1 MARPSTGTPGL
12 NRYNRAMESFW
23 SALRNQRAFKALHY
37 REFRL
42 VTGCQM
48 FGNLGTW
55 MDELSRGW
63 LIYQLTDSVVQL
75 GLVRGI
81 QFIPL
86 LLFSPIAGSA
96 ADRYSRKT
104 LLLISQAMNALLF
117 AVLAVLIFTKS
128 IEPWHVYVTAILA
141 GIMQVIQHPAR
152 TSLVSDTVPMEYLT
166 NAIGLTSLVYNAAR
180 LLGPALAGALIGL
193 ADTGGAYTVQAVFLF
208 LATVWASMLHPMP
221 AQAKGRQREPFFRS
235 IVMGW
240 KYAWHNESVR
250 AGIFCTMAVSLLIFP
265 FATLLPVFARDL
277 LGVGASGQGLLLAA
291 MGVGA
296 LVSAGIITLSGH
308 KLQRGK
314 VMLDSSLYYAAVIV
328 VFAFTPWYWLS
339 LVIMIVAG
347 YCHVHA
353 NALVNTVVQSYSS
366 AEYRGRTMALFNMSQ
381 MLSTAGSM
389 LIGLLASALG
399 PRNAVAAMAVAGAI
413 AIALLI
419 LSMPHARKIK

>member
-1 MARPSTGTPGL
+1 MQ
-12 NRYNRAMESFW
+12 SFL
-23 SALRNQRAFKALHY
+23 SALKSQRAFKALHY

-42 VTGCQM
+42 VTGCQL

-75 GLVRGI
+75 GLVRGV

-104 LLLISQAMNALLF
+104 LLLISQAVNALLF
-117 AVLAVLIFTKS
+117 AALAFLIFTQQVA
-128 IEPWHVYVTAILA
+128 PWHVYVTAVLA

-152 TSLVSDTVPMEYLT
+152 TSLISDTVPTEYLT
-166 NAIGLTSLVYNAAR
+166 NAIGLTSLIYNGAR
-180 LLGPALAGALIGL
+180 LIGPALAGALIGL
-193 ADTGGAYTVQAVFLF
+193 ADTGGAYAVQAVFLF
-208 LATVWASMLHPMP
+208 MATVWALMLHPVAP
-221 AQAKGRQREPFFRS
+221 RASGAHREGFFHS
-235 IVMGW
+235 IVKGW
-240 KYAWHNESVR
+240 HYAWHNESVR
-250 AGIFCTMAVSLLIFP
+250 AGILCTTAVSLLIFP

-296 LVSAGIITLSGH
+296 LISAAMITLAGH
-308 KLQRGK
+308 ELERGK
-314 VMLDSSLYYAAVIV
+314 VMLDSSLVYGVAIVI
-328 VFAFTPWYWLS
+328 FAFTPWYWLS

-381 MLSTAGSM
+381 MLSTAGGM
-389 LIGLLASALG
+389 LAGLLAAALG
-399 PRNAVAAMAVAGAI
+399 PRGAVAAMAVAGTLAI
-413 AIALLI
+413 VLLI
-419 LSMPHARKIK
+419 VSMPHARKIK

>member
-1 MARPSTGTPGL
+1 MQSL
-12 NRYNRAMESFW
+12 LL
-23 SALRNQRAFKALHY
+23 ALRRQRAFKALHY

-75 GLVRGI
+75 GLVRGV

-104 LLLISQAMNALLF
+104 LLLVSQAVNAVLF
-117 AVLAVLIFTKS
+117 AVLALLIFMQQ
-128 IEPWHVYVTAILA
+128 IEPWHVYLTAVLA

-152 TSLVSDTVPMEYLT
+152 TSLVSDTVPLEFLT
-166 NAIGLTSLVYNAAR
+166 NAIGLTSVIYNGAR
-180 LLGPALAGALIGL
+180 LLGPALAGALIAY
-193 ADTGGAYTVQAVFLF
+193 ADTGGAYAVQAVFLF
-208 LATVWASMLHPMP
+208 VATAWAVMLKPVPP
-221 AQAKGRQREPFFRS
+221 ATKKSEREPFSQS
-235 IVMGW
+235 ILKGW
-240 KYAWHNESVR
+240 RYAWHNESVR
-250 AGIFCTMAVSLLIFP
+250 AGILCTTAVSLLIFP
-265 FATLLPVFARDL
+265 FTTLLPVFARDL
-277 LGVGASGQGLLLAA
+277 LGVGASGQGLLLGA

-296 LVSAGIITLSGH
+296 LVSAAMITLAGH

-314 VMLDSSLYYAAVIV
+314 VMLDSALVYGVAIVI
-328 VFAFTPWYWLS
+328 FAFTPWYWLS

-389 LIGLLASALG
+389 IIGLLAAALG
-399 PRNAVAAMAVAGAI
+399 PRNAVAAMAITGVLASI
-413 AIALLI
+413 LLV
-419 LSMPHARKIK
+419 LSLPNARKIK

>member
-1 MARPSTGTPGL
+1 M
-12 NRYNRAMESFW
+12 RAMQSFL
-23 SALRNQRAFKALHY
+23 SALRSQRAFKALHY

-63 LIYQLTDSVVQL
+63 LIYQLTDSVLQL
-75 GLVRGI
+75 GLVRGV

-86 LLFSPIAGSA
+86 LLFSPLAGSA

-104 LLLISQAMNALLF
+104 LLLVSQAINGLLF
-117 AVLAVLIFTKS
+117 ALLALLIFTHQ
-128 IEPWHVYVTAILA
+128 IAPWHVYVTAVLA

-166 NAIGLTSLVYNAAR
+166 NAIGLTSVVYNGAR
-180 LLGPALAGALIGL
+180 LLGPALAGAIIGF
-193 ADTGGAYTVQAVFLF
+193 ADTGGAYAVQAVFLL
-208 LATVWASMLHPMP
+208 LATIWAFMLKPVAPHTTG
-221 AQAKGRQREPFFRS
+221 AQREPFFRS

-240 KYAWHNESVR
+240 TYAWRNEPVR
-250 AGIFCTMAVSLLIFP
+250 AGILCTTAVCLLIFP

-277 LGVGASGQGLLLAA
+277 LGVGASGQGLLLGA

-296 LVSAGIITLSGH
+296 LISAGMITLSGH
-308 KLQRGK
+308 KLERGK
-314 VMLDSSLYYAAVIV
+314 VMLDSSLIYAAVIV
-328 VFAFTPWYWLS
+328 VFAYTPWYSLS
-339 LVIMIVAG
+339 LIIMIVAG
-347 YCHVHA
+347 YCHVYA

-389 LIGLLASALG
+389 LIGILASLLG
-399 PRNAVAAMAVAGAI
+399 PREAVAVMAVAGGLAI
-413 AIALLI
+413 VLLI
-419 LSMPHARKIK
+419 LAMPHARNVK

>member
-1 MARPSTGTPGL
+1 M
-12 NRYNRAMESFW
+12 RAMQSFI

-75 GLVRGI
+75 GLVRGV

-86 LLFSPIAGSA
+86 LFFSPIAGSA

-104 LLLISQAMNALLF
+104 LLLVSQAINALLF
-117 AVLAVLIFTKS
+117 AALALLIFTHL
-128 IEPWHVYVTAILA
+128 IQPWHVYATAVLA

-152 TSLVSDTVPMEYLT
+152 TSL
-166 NAIGLTSLVYNAAR
+166 
-180 LLGPALAGALIGL
+180 GPALAGALI
-193 ADTGGAYTVQAVFLF
+193 AFSDTGGAYAVQAVFLF
-208 LATVWASMLHPMP
+208 LATAWAAMLQPVAVRAP
-221 AQAKGRQREPFFRS
+221 GAQREPFLDS

-240 KYAWHNESVR
+240 RYAWHNEPVR
-250 AGIFCTMAVSLLIFP
+250 AGILCTTATSLLIFP

-277 LGVGASGQGLLLAA
+277 LGVGAGGQGLLLAA

-296 LVSAGIITLSGH
+296 LISAGMITLWGH

-314 VMLDSSLYYAAVIV
+314 VMLDSSLVYAAVIV

-339 LVIMIVAG
+339 LAIMIVAG
-347 YCHVHA
+347 YCHVYS

-366 AEYRGRTMALFNMSQ
+366 NEYRGRTMALFNMSQ
-381 MLSTAGSM
+381 MLSTAGGM
-389 LIGLLASALG
+389 LVGLLASALG
-399 PRNAVAAMAVAGAI
+399 PREAVAAMAVAGAL

-419 LSMPHARKIK
+419 ASMPHARKIK

>member
-1 MARPSTGTPGL
+1 MQ
-12 NRYNRAMESFW
+12 SFL
-23 SALRNQRAFKALHY
+23 SALRESRAFKALHY

-75 GLVRGI
+75 GLVRGV

-86 LLFSPIAGSA
+86 LFFSPIAGSA

-104 LLLISQAMNALLF
+104 LLLFSQALNGLFF
-117 AVLAVLIFTKS
+117 AVLAILIFAGR
-128 IEPWHVYVTAILA
+128 IEPWHVYVTAVLA

-166 NAIGLTSLVYNAAR
+166 NAIGLTSIVYNAAR
-180 LLGPALAGALIGL
+180 LLGPALAGVLIGFV
-193 ADTGGAYTVQAVFLF
+193 DTGGAYTVQAVFLF
-208 LATVWASMLHPMP
+208 LATVWAYMLQPMP
-221 AQAKGRQREPFFRS
+221 ARAKGAQREPFMQS
-235 IVMGW
+235 IVKGW
-240 KYAWHNESVR
+240 QYAWHNEPVR
-250 AGIFCTMAVSLLIFP
+250 AGIFVTTATSLLIFP

-296 LVSAGIITLSGH
+296 LISAAAITIAGH
-308 KLQRGK
+308 KIERGK
-314 VMLDSSLYYAAVIV
+314 VMLDASLVYAAVIV
-328 VFAFTPWYWLS
+328 IFAFTPWYWLS

-347 YCHVHA
+347 YCHVYS

-381 MLSTAGSM
+381 MLSTAGGM
-389 LIGLLASALG
+389 LVGLLASALG
-399 PRNAVAAMAVAGAI
+399 PRWAVASMAI
-413 AIALLI
+413 AGGLAIGCLI
-419 LSMPHARKIK
+419 LALPQARKIK

>member
-1 MARPSTGTPGL
+1 M
-12 NRYNRAMESFW
+12 RAMQSFL
-23 SALRNQRAFKALHY
+23 SALRSQRAFKALHY

-104 LLLISQAMNALLF
+104 LLLISQAANALLF
-117 AVLAVLIFTKS
+117 AALALLIFTRL
-128 IEPWHVYVTAILA
+128 IQPWHVYLTAVLA

-166 NAIGLTSLVYNAAR
+166 NAIGLTSLVYNGAR
-180 LLGPALAGALIGL
+180 LIGPALAGALIGL
-193 ADTGGAYTVQAVFLF
+193 ADTGGAYAVQAAFLF
-208 LATVWASMLHPMP
+208 MATVWAFMLHPVP
-221 AQAKGRQREPFFRS
+221 PHAKGAHREPFAQS
-235 IVMGW
+235 IVKGW

-250 AGIFCTMAVSLLIFP
+250 AGILCTTAVSLLIFP

-277 LGVGASGQGLLLAA
+277 LGVGASGQGLLLGA

-296 LVSAGIITLSGH
+296 LISAGIITLSGH
-308 KLQRGK
+308 KLERGK
-314 VMLDSSLYYAAVIV
+314 VMLNSSLIYAAVIV

-389 LIGLLASALG
+389 LVGLLASALG
-399 PRNAVAAMAVAGAI
+399 PRDAVAAMAVVGAL
-413 AIALLI
+413 AILLLI
-419 LSMPHARKIK
+419 VSMPHARKIK

>member
-1 MARPSTGTPGL
+1 MQ
-12 NRYNRAMESFW
+12 SFL
-23 SALRNQRAFKALHY
+23 SALRSQRAFKALHY

-75 GLVRGI
+75 GLVRGV

-104 LLLISQAMNALLF
+104 LLLVSQAVNALLF
-117 AVLAVLIFTKS
+117 AALAVLIFTDL
-128 IEPWHVYVTAILA
+128 IQPWHVYLTAVLA
-141 GIMQVIQHPAR
+141 GIAQVVQHPAR

-166 NAIGLTSLVYNAAR
+166 NAIGLTSIIYNGAR
-180 LLGPALAGALIGL
+180 LLGPALAGAII
-193 ADTGGAYTVQAVFLF
+193 AFSDTGGAYAVQAMFLF
-208 LATVWASMLHPMP
+208 LATVWAVMLQPVAPRAPGAH
-221 AQAKGRQREPFFRS
+221 REPFLDS

-240 KYAWHNESVR
+240 RYAWHNEPVR
-250 AGIFCTMAVSLLIFP
+250 AGILCTTATSLLIFP
-265 FATLLPVFARDL
+265 FTVLLPVFARDL

-296 LVSAGIITLSGH
+296 LISAGMIALWGH

-314 VMLDSSLYYAAVIV
+314 VMLDSSLIYAAVIV

-339 LVIMIVAG
+339 LVIMVVAG
-347 YCHVHA
+347 YCHVYS

-366 AEYRGRTMALFNMSQ
+366 NEYRGRTMALFNMSQ
-381 MLSTAGSM
+381 MLSTAGGM
-389 LIGLLASALG
+389 LVGLLASVLG
-399 PRNAVAAMAVAGAI
+399 PREAVAAMAVAGGLAT
-413 AIALLI
+413 ALLI
-419 LSMPHARKIK
+419 ASMPHARKIS

>member
-1 MARPSTGTPGL
+1 M
-12 NRYNRAMESFW
+12 RAFF
-23 SALRNQRAFKALHY
+23 SALREQRAFKALHY

-42 VTGCQM
+42 VTGCQL
-48 FGNLGTW
+48 FGNMGTW

-75 GLVRGI
+75 GLVRGV

-86 LLFSPIAGSA
+86 LVFSPMAGSA

-104 LLLISQAMNALLF
+104 LLLISQAINALLF
-117 AVLAVLIFTKS
+117 GVLAALIFTGS
-128 IEPWHVYVTAILA
+128 VQPWHVYVTAVLA

-166 NAIGLTSLVYNAAR
+166 NAIGLTSLVYNGAR
-180 LLGPALAGALIGL
+180 LLGPALAGAIIGF

-208 LATVWASMLHPMP
+208 IATVWALLLKSVAPH
-221 AQAKGRQREPFFRS
+221 AKGAHREPFFRS

-240 KYAWHNESVR
+240 QYAWHNESVR
-250 AGIFCTMAVSLLIFP
+250 AGILCTTAVCLLIFP

-296 LVSAGIITLSGH
+296 LISAGMITMSGH
-308 KLQRGK
+308 KLERGK
-314 VMLDSSLYYAAVIV
+314 VMLDSSLVYAGVIV

-339 LVIMIVAG
+339 LVIMVVAG
-347 YCHVHA
+347 YCHVYA

-399 PRNAVAAMAVAGAI
+399 PREAVAAMAVAGAV
-413 AIALLI
+413 AIGLLI
-419 LSMPHARKIK
+419 VSMPHARKIK

>member
-1 MARPSTGTPGL
+1 MQ
-12 NRYNRAMESFW
+12 SFL
-23 SALRNQRAFKALHY
+23 SALREQRAFKALHY

-42 VTGCQM
+42 VTGCQL

-75 GLVRGI
+75 GLVRGV

-104 LLLISQAMNALLF
+104 LLLVSQAVNALLF
-117 AVLAVLIFTKS
+117 AVLAVLIFTHQ
-128 IEPWHVYVTAILA
+128 IAPWHVYVTAVLA
-141 GIMQVIQHPAR
+141 GIMQVIQQPAR
-152 TSLVSDTVPMEYLT
+152 SSLVSDTVPIEYLT
-166 NAIGLTSLVYNAAR
+166 NAIGVNSLIYNGAR
-180 LLGPALAGALIGL
+180 LLGPALAGAIIAV
-193 ADTGGAYTVQAVFLF
+193 ADTGGAYAVQAVFLF
-208 LATVWASMLHPMP
+208 LATLWALMLQPVAPH
-221 AQAKGRQREPFFRS
+221 ATGAHREPFLRS

-240 KYAWHNESVR
+240 HYAWHNEPVR
-250 AGIFCTMAVSLLIFP
+250 AGILCTTAVSLLIFP

-277 LGVGASGQGLLLAA
+277 LGVGASGQGLMLGA

-296 LVSAGIITLSGH
+296 LISAGMITLSGH
-308 KLQRGK
+308 KLERGK
-314 VMLDSSLYYAAVIV
+314 VMLDSSLVYAAVIV

-347 YCHVHA
+347 YCHVYA
-353 NALVNTVVQSYSS
+353 NALVNTVVQSYSA

-399 PRNAVAAMAVAGAI
+399 PREAVAAMAVAGAL
-413 AIALLI
+413 AIVLLI
-419 LSMPHARKIK
+419 TSMPHARKIK

>member
-1 MARPSTGTPGL
+1 MQ
-12 NRYNRAMESFW
+12 SFI

-75 GLVRGI
+75 GLVRGV

-104 LLLISQAMNALLF
+104 LLLVSQAINALLF
-117 AVLAVLIFTKS
+117 AALALLIFTHL
-128 IEPWHVYVTAILA
+128 IQPWHVYATAVLA

-166 NAIGLTSLVYNAAR
+166 NAIGLTSIIYNGAR
-180 LLGPALAGALIGL
+180 LLGPALAGALI
-193 ADTGGAYTVQAVFLF
+193 AFSDTGGAYAVQAVFLF
-208 LATVWASMLHPMP
+208 LATAWAAMLQPVAVRTP
-221 AQAKGRQREPFFRS
+221 GARREPFLDS

-240 KYAWHNESVR
+240 RYAWHNEPVR
-250 AGIFCTMAVSLLIFP
+250 AGILCTTATSLLIFP

-277 LGVGASGQGLLLAA
+277 LGVGAGGQGLLLAA

-296 LVSAGIITLSGH
+296 LISAGMITLWGH

-314 VMLDSSLYYAAVIV
+314 VMLDSSLVYAAVIV

-339 LVIMIVAG
+339 LAIMIVAG
-347 YCHVHA
+347 YCHVYS

-366 AEYRGRTMALFNMSQ
+366 NEYRGRTMALFNMSQ
-381 MLSTAGSM
+381 MLSTAGGM
-389 LIGLLASALG
+389 LVGLLASALG
-399 PRNAVAAMAVAGAI
+399 PREAVAAMAVAGAL

-419 LSMPHARKIK
+419 ASMPHARKIK